1 MKHGQHEL
9 AITLRKIGQ
18 VERTLF
24 IVDWLLE
31 ADMQRRAYAG
41 LNKGEAHHALMN
53 ALRIGRQG
61 EMRCFTLKLPHLSS

>member
-1 MKHGQHEL
+1 MASTNWPSHSAKSDKSNE
-9 AITLRKIGQ
+9 
-18 VERTLF
+18 TLF

-31 ADMQRRAYAG
+31 ADMQRRAHAG